1 MFDILEGVGMKI
13 CPICQQRMMDSFK
26 ICGRCGASLDIPAK
40 TVEPVVEKVSEV
52 VNEVEDAV
60 SPVTEVA
67 IEESA
72 PEPKKTKSSS
82 KPRKSRA
89 KTSTDKTSTDKTSTT
104 KTSTAKKS
112 TTRTSTAK
120 TSTTKTSTRKTN
132 AAKKKTAQIEEPAAP
147 VVEPAEVPEE
157 EPVQI
162 PYAEPITLTYEEPVE
177 TSYEEPVEASFEEPA
192 VIPEAEDIVMEETF
206 EEPVYE
212 EPVEEEPVF
221 EEPVIEEPEA
231 LIEEEPV
238 APIEEP
244 VAPAEEPAPVRRS
257 PFANGRKSP
266 FASMA
271 SREDFPADRFDE
283 PEQPVRSAPKKG
295 KTPPSRRAA
304 AAAAAQEAEQAR
316 GQEEPQHR
324 GLSGSSEAAS
334 SSGSGESLSGSEY
347 AQDYYSSMNTD
358 EKPAILGGYVEEK
371 RDDEERF
378 VPIPPFMSAQ
388 EASRPSPFAPMKPG
402 TLSDK
407 DDNESEKETRRAPA
421 TQKTPAP
428 SRRSQKGSG
437 AIELG
442 TRTCPIC
449 NTTAFSTEE
458 NCKGCGYRFP
468 KSGVLGLNEKNINI
482 LAMLASLAMGLSV
495 FVNFITFSLNGVQ
508 QEIALI
514 NKVDGYAF
522 LALAALGL
530 VLGYFGRNGGVMAI
544 GILSSLA
551 VAVEDY
557 MVYYDITQ
565 VKKGGNIDSE
575 IGFYLLAAGAILVLI
590 AGIVGLVKARKKE
603 MDKLKIP
610 EYPSPYR

>member
-1 MFDILEGVGMKI
+1 MKI
-13 CPICQQRMMDSFK
+13 CPMCQQRMMDSFK
-26 ICGRCGASLDIPAK
+26 VCGRCGASLDIPEKAA
-40 TVEPVVEKVSEV
+40 EPVVKKVSEV
-52 VNEVEDAV
+52 ANEVEDAV

-67 IEESA
+67 IEEAA
-72 PEPKKTKSSS
+72 PEPTKTKSSS

-89 KTSTDKTSTDKTSTT
+89 KTSTEKTSAAKTSTTKTSTT
-104 KTSTAKKS
+104 KTSTAK
-112 TTRTSTAK
+112 TSTAK
-120 TSTTKTSTRKTN
+120 TSTAKTSTRKTKTTTAKAK
-132 AAKKKTAQIEEPAAP
+132 AAPIEEPAAP
-147 VVEPAEVPEE
+147 VEEPAAVLDE
-157 EPVQI
+157 EPLQI
-162 PYAEPITLTYEEPVE
+162 PYAEPIELTYEEPAE
-177 TSYEEPVEASFEEPA
+177 TSFEEPA
-192 VIPEAEDIVMEETF
+192 AIAEAEDIVMEETF

-212 EPVEEEPVF
+212 EPVAEEPVAEEPVF
-221 EEPVIEEPEA
+221 EDPVIEEPVIEEPVAAPVEEA
-231 LIEEEPV
+231 
-238 APIEEP
+238 
-244 VAPAEEPAPVRRS
+244 APVRRS

-283 PEQPVRSAPKKG
+283 PEQPVRTAPKKG

-324 GLSGSSEAAS
+324 GLSGSSDAAS
-334 SSGSGESLSGSEY
+334 SSGSGESLSGSDY
-347 AQDYYSSMNTD
+347 SQDYYSTMNSG

-371 RDDEERF
+371 KEDNERF
-378 VPIPPFMSAQ
+378 VPIPPFMSA
-388 EASRPSPFAPMKPG
+388 EEVSRPSPFAPMKPG
-402 TLSDK
+402 TLDMDDK
-407 DDNESEKETRRAPA
+407 ENEKDTRKAPA
-421 TQKTPAP
+421 AQKTPAP
-428 SRRSQKGSG
+428 SRRSQKESG

-449 NTTAFSTEE
+449 NMTAFSTEE

-468 KSGVLGLNEKNINI
+468 KSGALGLSEKNINV

-514 NKVDGYAF
+514 NKVDGFAF

>member
-1 MFDILEGVGMKI
+1 MKI
-13 CPICQQRMMDSFK
+13 CPMCQQRMMDSFK
-26 ICGRCGASLDIPAK
+26 VCGRCGASLDIPEKAA
-40 TVEPVVEKVSEV
+40 EPVVKKVSEV

-67 IEESA
+67 IEETA
-72 PEPKKTKSSS
+72 PEPPKTKSS

-89 KTSTDKTSTDKTSTT
+89 KTATEKTSAEKTATTKTSTT
-104 KTSTAKKS
+104 KKS
-112 TTRTSTAK
+112 TTK
-120 TSTTKTSTRKTN
+120 TSTTKTSTRKTKSTTAN
-132 AAKKKTAQIEEPAAP
+132 AKAAS
-147 VVEPAEVPEE
+147 
-157 EPVQI
+157 I
-162 PYAEPITLTYEEPVE
+162 
-177 TSYEEPVEASFEEPA
+177 EEPA
-192 VIPEAEDIVMEETF
+192 VILEAEDIVMEETF

-212 EPVEEEPVF
+212 EPVAEKPVAEEPVF
-221 EEPVIEEPEA
+221 EEPVIEEPIA
-231 LIEEEPV
+231 APVEEPV
-238 APIEEP
+238 APVEEA
-244 VAPAEEPAPVRRS
+244 VPARRS

-271 SREDFPADRFDE
+271 AREDFPAERLEE
-283 PEQPVRSAPKKG
+283 PEQPVRTAPKKG

-304 AAAAAQEAEQAR
+304 AAAAAQEAEQSR

-324 GLSGSSEAAS
+324 GLSGSSDAAS
-334 SSGSGESLSGSEY
+334 SSGSGESLSGSDY
-347 AQDYYSSMNTD
+347 SQDYYSTMNSG

-371 RDDEERF
+371 SEDKERF
-378 VPIPPFMSAQ
+378 VPIPPFMSA
-388 EASRPSPFAPMKPG
+388 EEVSRPSPFAPMKPG
-402 TLSDK
+402 TLDMDDK
-407 DDNESEKETRRAPA
+407 ENEKDTRKAPA
-421 TQKTPAP
+421 AQKAPAP
-428 SRRSQKGSG
+428 SRRFQKESG

-449 NTTAFSTEE
+449 NMTAFSTEE

-468 KSGVLGLNEKNINI
+468 KSGALGLSEKNINI

-590 AGIVGLVKARKKE
+590 AGIVGLVKSRKKE

>member
-1 MFDILEGVGMKI
+1 MKI
-13 CPICQQRMMDSFK
+13 CPMCQQRMMDSFK
-26 ICGRCGASLDIPAK
+26 VCGRCGASLDIPEK
-40 TVEPVVEKVSEV
+40 TAEPVVKKVSKV

-67 IEESA
+67 IEETA
-72 PEPKKTKSSS
+72 PEPPKTKSS

-89 KTSTDKTSTDKTSTT
+89 KTATEKTSAEKTATTKTSTT
-104 KTSTAKKS
+104 KKS
-112 TTRTSTAK
+112 TSK
-120 TSTTKTSTRKTN
+120 TSTTKTSTRKTKSTTAN
-132 AAKKKTAQIEEPAAP
+132 AKAASIEEPAAP
-147 VVEPAEVPEE
+147 VEEPAAVLEE
-157 EPVQI
+157 EPLQI
-162 PYAEPITLTYEEPVE
+162 PYAEPIELTYEEPVE
-177 TSYEEPVEASFEEPA
+177 TSLEEPA

-212 EPVEEEPVF
+212 EPVAEKPVAEEPVF
-221 EEPVIEEPEA
+221 EEPVIEEPIA
-231 LIEEEPV
+231 APVEEPV
-238 APIEEP
+238 APVEEA
-244 VAPAEEPAPVRRS
+244 APARRS

-271 SREDFPADRFDE
+271 AREDFPAERLEE
-283 PEQPVRSAPKKG
+283 PEQPVRTAPKKG

-304 AAAAAQEAEQAR
+304 AAAAAQEAEQSR
-316 GQEEPQHR
+316 GQEEPPHR
-324 GLSGSSEAAS
+324 GLSGSSDAAS
-334 SSGSGESLSGSEY
+334 SSGSGESLSGSDY
-347 AQDYYSSMNTD
+347 SQDYYSTMNSG

-371 RDDEERF
+371 SEDKERF
-378 VPIPPFMSAQ
+378 VPIPPFMSA
-388 EASRPSPFAPMKPG
+388 EEVSRPSPFAPMKPG
-402 TLSDK
+402 TLDMDDK
-407 DDNESEKETRRAPA
+407 ENEKATRKAPA
-421 TQKTPAP
+421 AQKAPAP
-428 SRRSQKGSG
+428 SRRFQKESG

-449 NTTAFSTEE
+449 NMTAFSTEE

-468 KSGVLGLNEKNINI
+468 KSGALGLSEKNINI

-495 FVNFITFSLNGVQ
+495 FVNFITFSLNSVQ

>member
-1 MFDILEGVGMKI
+1 MKI
-13 CPICQQRMMDSFK
+13 CPMCQQRMMDSFK
-26 ICGRCGASLDIPAK
+26 VCGRCGASLDIPEKAA
-40 TVEPVVEKVSEV
+40 EPVVKKVSEV
-52 VNEVEDAV
+52 ANKVEDAV

-67 IEESA
+67 IEEAA
-72 PEPKKTKSSS
+72 PEPTKTKSSS

-89 KTSTDKTSTDKTSTT
+89 KTSTEKTSAAKTSTTKTSTT
-104 KTSTAKKS
+104 KTSTAK
-112 TTRTSTAK
+112 TSTAK
-120 TSTTKTSTRKTN
+120 TSTRKTKTTTAKAK
-132 AAKKKTAQIEEPAAP
+132 AAPIEETAAPVEEPAA
-147 VVEPAEVPEE
+147 VLDE
-157 EPVQI
+157 EPLQI
-162 PYAEPITLTYEEPVE
+162 PYAEPIELTYEEPAE
-177 TSYEEPVEASFEEPA
+177 TSFEEPA
-192 VIPEAEDIVMEETF
+192 AIPEAEDIVMEETF

-212 EPVEEEPVF
+212 EPVAEEPVAEEPVF
-221 EEPVIEEPEA
+221 EEPVIEEP
-231 LIEEEPV
+231 V
-238 APIEEP
+238 IEEP
-244 VAPAEEPAPVRRS
+244 VAAPVEEAAPVRRS

-283 PEQPVRSAPKKG
+283 PEQPVRTAPKKG

-324 GLSGSSEAAS
+324 GLSGSSDAAS
-334 SSGSGESLSGSEY
+334 SSGSGESLSGSDY
-347 AQDYYSSMNTD
+347 SQNYYSTMNSG

-371 RDDEERF
+371 KEDNERF
-378 VPIPPFMSAQ
+378 VPIPPFMSA
-388 EASRPSPFAPMKPG
+388 EEVSRPSPFAPMKPG
-402 TLSDK
+402 TLDMDDK
-407 DDNESEKETRRAPA
+407 ESEKDTRKAPA
-421 TQKTPAP
+421 AQKTPAP
-428 SRRSQKGSG
+428 SRRSQKESG

-449 NTTAFSTEE
+449 NMTAFSTEE

-468 KSGVLGLNEKNINI
+468 KSGALGLSEKNINV

-514 NKVDGYAF
+514 NKVDGFAF